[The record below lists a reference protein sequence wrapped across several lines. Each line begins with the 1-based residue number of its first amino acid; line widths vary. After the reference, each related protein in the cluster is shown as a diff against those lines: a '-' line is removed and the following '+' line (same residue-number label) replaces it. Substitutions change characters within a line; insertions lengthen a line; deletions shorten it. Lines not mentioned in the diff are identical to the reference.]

1 MRLDVV
7 YRLLN
12 HLALGLACACLIEA
26 ERPFLPGLVFC
37 LAPFLGLVAVA
48 FLAEGRW
55 VLPVWGA
62 NVLGA
67 LIAAGAVGWVVVQT
81 QEDNWTQHVPLA
93 VAVVPHL
100 GPLLMALMLVK
111 LFRRPGPAG
120 QGEFWLLQG
129 LGLLQVGLGC
139 VLASGA
145 AFGALL
151 VAYLAAALACL
162 ALHYLQ
168 REQAAAGRAAAPV
181 RAVRAAA
188 GPAGEGRLP
197 FAGLLVPF
205 AGRWTLLVAGL
216 ALGLFLLTPRA
227 DGPGWDPFQRF
238 GPDPASAT
246 PAQTGFSEE
255 INLNRTGSLEVNVEV
270 AFTVAVTDAQGQPR
284 QDLPG
289 DQRWRGVVLDR
300 YEEGLWT
307 PTRRLPVGGLSRRQE
322 RLPDLGPDQFFLTF
336 VVQPRQA
343 GGLFLADPV
352 LFGPDPSPLPVVQ
365 LDRRGPREPTLFFEY
380 SGTVVPLLFALKKEH
395 RYRQVVAP
403 TPAPGRCPAVRWED
417 NYLDGLVRRP
427 SADLEEWTD
436 RLLRRLAADPRYR
449 LDLGPPPA
457 PGQDA
462 EVGPA
467 LVPARWE
474 PVAVALT
481 DYLAHSGE
489 YGYSLES
496 RRQDKALDPV
506 LDFLTNV
513 KQGHCERY
521 ATALA
526 LMLRALGIPARVIKG
541 FRGAEGQGDGI
552 YVVRHSHAH
561 AWVEALVPRPGGGPG
576 EYDWLTL
583 DPTPGGD
590 GPAGP
595 SFSLAR
601 WWEDS
606 RTRGQQFWRDLIV
619 DYNANQQA
627 DLWEGLKPGRRGRL
641 LLKRLGVALTAAV
654 GLAALALGG
663 SWLRRRRAGAGRA
676 GAAPAPAVAVYA
688 RLLALLARRAALAPR
703 PAQTPREFAAAARE
717 ALRGVPAAAA
727 LAGVPDR
734 VVDLLYRVRFG
745 GRPLDEA
752 EAGALEARL
761 DELEAA
767 LRDRG

>member
-12 HLALGLACACLIEA
+12 HLTLALACACLVEA
-26 ERPFLPGLVFC
+26 ERPFLPALTFC
-37 LAPFLGLVAVA
+37 LAPFLGLVVVA
-48 FLAEGRW
+48 YLTEGRW

-67 LIAAGAVGWVVVQT
+67 LIAAGAVGWLVVQT
-81 QEDNWTQHVPLA
+81 REDDSWTQHVPLA

-100 GPLLMALMLVK
+100 GPLLIALTLVK

-120 QGEFWLLQG
+120 LGEFWLLQG

-151 VAYLAAALACL
+151 VAYLAASLACL
-162 ALHYLQ
+162 ALHYLR
-168 REQAAAGRAAAPV
+168 REQAAARAS
-181 RAVRAAA
+181 
-188 GPAGEGRLP
+188 GEGRLP

-205 AGRWTLLVAGL
+205 AGRWTLLVAAL

-227 DGPGWDPFQRF
+227 DGPGWDPLQRF
-238 GPDPASAT
+238 GPDPLSAAQ
-246 PAQTGFSEE
+246 AQTGFSEE
-255 INLNRTGSLEVNVEV
+255 INLNHTGNLEVNEGV
-270 AFTVAVTDAQGQPR
+270 AFTVTAADGAGRPKL
-284 QDLPG
+284 DLPD

-307 PTRRLPVGGLSRRQE
+307 GTRRLPVGGLGRRQE
-322 RLPDLGPDQFFLTF
+322 QLPDLGPGQFVLTF
-336 VVQPRQA
+336 TVQPRQA

-352 LFGPDPSPLPVVQ
+352 LFGPDPAPLPVVQ
-365 LDRRGPREPTLFFEY
+365 LDRRGASEPTLFFEY

-395 RYRQVVAP
+395 HYRQVVAP
-403 TPAPGRCPAVRWED
+403 QPSPGRCPAVRWED

-436 RLLRRLAADPRYR
+436 RLLRRLAAGPRYR

-457 PGQDA
+457 AGQDP

-467 LVPARWE
+467 LVPSRWG

-526 LMLRALGIPARVIKG
+526 LMLRSLGIPARVIKG
-541 FRGAEGQGDGI
+541 FRGAEGQGDGT
-552 YVVRHSHAH
+552 YLVRHSHAH
-561 AWVEALVPRPGGGPG
+561 AWVEALVPRPGGRPG

-590 GPAGP
+590 GPAAP

-606 RTRGQQFWRDLIV
+606 LSRGQQFWHDLIV
-619 DYNANQQA
+619 DYNANHQA
-627 DLWEGLKPGRRGRL
+627 ELWEGLSPGRRGRRL
-641 LLKRLGVALTAAV
+641 LTRLGVALAAAV
-654 GLAALALGG
+654 GLAALALAGL
-663 SWLRRRRAGAGRA
+663 WLRRRRGGARP
-676 GAAPAPAVAVYA
+676 AASVAPAVAVYA
-688 RLLALLARRAALAPR
+688 RLLALLARHMALAPR
-703 PAQTPREFAAAARE
+703 PAQTPRELAADARE
-717 ALRGVPAAAA
+717 VLEATPAAAA

-752 EAGALEARL
+752 EAGALAERL

-767 LRDRG
+767 LEARA